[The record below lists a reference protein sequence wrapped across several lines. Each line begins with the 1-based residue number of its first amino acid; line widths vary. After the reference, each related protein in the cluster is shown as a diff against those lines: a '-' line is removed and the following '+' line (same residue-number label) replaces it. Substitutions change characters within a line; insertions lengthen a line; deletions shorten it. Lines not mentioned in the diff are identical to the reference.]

1 MSQLLMQAEFIR
13 IYLSS
18 IVFVLLVRIGM
29 IAEIELVF
37 LIWLFLLEICSSGSL
52 LPDLAE
58 GHMDPKTAVTEE

>member
-1 MSQLLMQAEFIR
+1 
-13 IYLSS
+13 
-18 IVFVLLVRIGM
+18 M

-37 LIWLFLLEICSSGSL
+37 LIWLFLLEICSSGNL